1 MGNYSSQESKG
12 YKSIQRSTSLY
23 GAIMEGAKL
32 DMECERQSSDVVDT
46 DWSSDE
52 LAEYIKKMGY

>member
-1 MGNYSSQESKG
+1 MGNYSSQENRG
-12 YKSIQRSTSLY
+12 YKSVQRSTSLY

-32 DMECERQSSDVVDT
+32 DMECERQSSDVVDA

-52 LAEYIKKMGY
+52 LEEYIKKMGY